1 MSNSSNFIGVQY
13 NCFRKRVETKEIDL
27 SFNFVSNNSFD
38 ND

>member
-1 MSNSSNFIGVQY
+1 MSNSSNVIGLQY
-13 NCFRKRVETKEIDL
+13 NCFQRRTENKEIDL